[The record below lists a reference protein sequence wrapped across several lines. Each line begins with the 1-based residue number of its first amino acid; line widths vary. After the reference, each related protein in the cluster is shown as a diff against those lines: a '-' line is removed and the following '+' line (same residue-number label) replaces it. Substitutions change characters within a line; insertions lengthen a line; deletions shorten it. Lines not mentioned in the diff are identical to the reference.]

1 MVAGGH
7 RRRIAVSNKEMSRN
21 FVESLVAVLGGNLA
35 YFLLLP
41 SLPQSARHSPQNL
54 DLGLMVDFA
63 LCLVALACVRALSRR
78 IFKT

>member
-7 RRRIAVSNKEMSRN
+7 RGGIPVSKVGVSRN

-41 SLPQSARHSPQNL
+41 RLPESARHAPQSL

-63 LCLVALACVRALSRR
+63 ICIVALGCVRALSRR
-78 IFKT
+78 IFKA

>member
-1 MVAGGH
+1 V
-7 RRRIAVSNKEMSRN
+7 SRN
-21 FVESLVAVLGGNLA
+21 FAESLLAVLSGNLA

-41 SLPQSARHSPQNL
+41 HLPESVRHSPQSL

-63 LCLVALACVRALSRR
+63 LCVVALGCVRALSRR